1 MQLKLTLIAAA
12 LLTTQ
17 HSAALANPLAFVPV
31 AQANEYHDGINIY
44 EYWQSEKLDGIRAI
58 WNGKQLLTRN
68 GNPIYAPRWFT
79 DPLPDYALEGELW
92 AGRGHF
98 ALVQQTV
105 LDHTPSDEAW
115 RKIDFMLFDMPDAAG
130 DYTKRYYNLIHVVD
144 SASSKHIKYI
154 EHTPVLSEQELLRYL
169 DTLVN
174 ENGEGIMLRKVT
186 ARYQAGRS
194 NDLLKLKKHQ
204 DAEAR
209 VVGYKIGNGKYK
221 GLMGSV
227 LVRTDEGTEFYVGT
241 GFSDEQR
248 MNPPEIGSLITYR
261 YNGLTAEGKPRFAR
275 FVRVREIY

>member
-154 EHTPVLSEQELLRYL
+154 EHTPVLSEHELLHYL

-248 MNPPEIGSLITYR
+248 LNPPEIGSLITYR

>member
-17 HSAALANPLAFVPV
+17 YSAALANPLAFVPV

-130 DYTKRYYNLIHVVD
+130 DYTKRYYNLMHVVD

-248 MNPPEIGSLITYR
+248 LNPPEIGSLITYR

>member
-144 SASSKHIKYI
+144 SVSSKHIKYI

-248 MNPPEIGSLITYR
+248 LNPPEIGSLITYR

>member
-248 MNPPEIGSLITYR
+248 LNPPDIGSLITYR

>member
-154 EHTPVLSEQELLRYL
+154 EHTPVLSEQELLHYL

-248 MNPPEIGSLITYR
+248 LNPPEIGSLITYR

>member
-115 RKIDFMLFDMPDAAG
+115 RKIDFMLFDMPEAAG

-186 ARYQAGRS
+186 ARYQAGLS

-248 MNPPEIGSLITYR
+248 LNPPEIGSLITYR

>member
-209 VVGYKIGNGKYK
+209 VVGYKIGKGKYK

-248 MNPPEIGSLITYR
+248 LNPPEIGSLITYR

>member
-115 RKIDFMLFDMPDAAG
+115 RKIDFMLFDMPDAVG

-248 MNPPEIGSLITYR
+248 LNPPEIGSLITYR

>member
-154 EHTPVLSEQELLRYL
+154 EHTPLLSEQELLRYL

-174 ENGEGIMLRKVT
+174 DNGEGIMLRKVT

-227 LVRTDEGTEFYVGT
+227 LVRTDEG
-241 GFSDEQR
+241 
-248 MNPPEIGSLITYR
+248 
-261 YNGLTAEGKPRFAR
+261 KPRFAR

>member
-31 AQANEYHDGINIY
+31 AQANEYHDDINIY

-248 MNPPEIGSLITYR
+248 LNPPEIGSLITYR

>member
-174 ENGEGIMLRKVT
+174 DNGEGIMLRKVT

-227 LVRTDEGTEFYVGT
+227 LVRTDEGTEFYVGS

-248 MNPPEIGSLITYR
+248 LNPPEIGSLITYR

>member
-221 GLMGSV
+221 GMMGSV

-248 MNPPEIGSLITYR
+248 LNPPEIGSLITYR

>member
-115 RKIDFMLFDMPDAAG
+115 RKIDFMLFDMPEAAG

-144 SASSKHIKYI
+144 SASTKHIKYI

-248 MNPPEIGSLITYR
+248 LNPPEIGSLITYR

>member
-1 MQLKLTLIAAA
+1 M
-12 LLTTQ
+12 
-17 HSAALANPLAFVPV
+17 
-31 AQANEYHDGINIY
+31 
-44 EYWQSEKLDGIRAI
+44 
-58 WNGKQLLTRN
+58 
-68 GNPIYAPRWFT
+68 
-79 DPLPDYALEGELW
+79 
-92 AGRGHF
+92 
-98 ALVQQTV
+98 
-105 LDHTPSDEAW
+105 
-115 RKIDFMLFDMPDAAG
+115 
-130 DYTKRYYNLIHVVD
+130 
-144 SASSKHIKYI
+144 
-154 EHTPVLSEQELLRYL
+154 LRYL

-248 MNPPEIGSLITYR
+248 LNPPEIGSLITYR

>member
-105 LDHTPSDEAW
+105 LDRTPSDEAW

-248 MNPPEIGSLITYR
+248 LNPPEIGSLITYR

>member
-115 RKIDFMLFDMPDAAG
+115 RKIDFMLFDMPEAAG

-248 MNPPEIGSLITYR
+248 LNPPEIGSLITYR

>member
-105 LDHTPSDEAW
+105 LDHAPSDEAW

-227 LVRTDEGTEFYVGT
+227 LVRTDEGTEFYVRT

-248 MNPPEIGSLITYR
+248 LNPPEIGSLITYR

>member
-105 LDHTPSDEAW
+105 LDHTQSDEAW

-248 MNPPEIGSLITYR
+248 LNPPEIGSLITYR

>member
-17 HSAALANPLAFVPV
+17 HSATLANPLAFVPV
-31 AQANEYHDGINIY
+31 AQANGYHDGINIY

-248 MNPPEIGSLITYR
+248 LNPPEIGSLITYR

>member
-209 VVGYKIGNGKYK
+209 VVGYKICNGKYK

-248 MNPPEIGSLITYR
+248 LNPPEIGSLITYR

>member
-79 DPLPDYALEGELW
+79 DPLPDYTLEGELW

-227 LVRTDEGTEFYVGT
+227 LVRTEEGTEFYVGT

-248 MNPPEIGSLITYR
+248 LNPPEIGSLITYR

>member
-169 DTLVN
+169 DALVN

-248 MNPPEIGSLITYR
+248 LNPPEIGSLITYR

>member
-248 MNPPEIGSLITYR
+248 LNPPEIGSLITYR
-261 YNGLTAEGKPRFAR
+261 YNGLTAEGKPRFTR

>member
-174 ENGEGIMLRKVT
+174 DNGEGIMLRKVT

-227 LVRTDEGTEFYVGT
+227 LVRTDEGAEFYVGT

-248 MNPPEIGSLITYR
+248 LNPPEIGSLITYR

>member
-17 HSAALANPLAFVPV
+17 HSTALANPLAFVPV

-174 ENGEGIMLRKVT
+174 DNGEGIMLRKVT

-248 MNPPEIGSLITYR
+248 LNPPEIGSLITYR

>member
-68 GNPIYAPRWFT
+68 GNPICAPRWFT

-248 MNPPEIGSLITYR
+248 LNPPEIGSLITYR

>member
-209 VVGYKIGNGKYK
+209 VVGYKISNGKYK

-248 MNPPEIGSLITYR
+248 LNPPEIGSLITYR

>member
-105 LDHTPSDEAW
+105 LDHTSSDEAW

-248 MNPPEIGSLITYR
+248 LNPPEIGSLITYR

>member
-1 MQLKLTLIAAA
+1 
-12 LLTTQ
+12 
-17 HSAALANPLAFVPV
+17 ANPLAFVPV

-68 GNPIYAPRWFT
+68 DNPIYAPRWFT

-248 MNPPEIGSLITYR
+248 LNPPEIGSLITYR

-275 FVRVREIY
+275 F

>member
-17 HSAALANPLAFVPV
+17 HSTALANPLAFVPV

-248 MNPPEIGSLITYR
+248 LNPPEIGSLITYR

>member
-241 GFSDEQR
+241 GFTDEQR
-248 MNPPEIGSLITYR
+248 LNPPEIGSLITYR

>member
-248 MNPPEIGSLITYR
+248 LNPPEIGSLITYR

>member
-68 GNPIYAPRWFT
+68 GNPMYAPRWFT

-248 MNPPEIGSLITYR
+248 LNPPEIGSLITYR

>member
-174 ENGEGIMLRKVT
+174 DNGEGIMLRKVT

-248 MNPPEIGSLITYR
+248 LNPPEIGSLITYR

>member
-98 ALVQQTV
+98 ALAQQTV

-248 MNPPEIGSLITYR
+248 LNPPEIGSLITYR

>member
-154 EHTPVLSEQELLRYL
+154 EHTPLLSEQELLRYL

-174 ENGEGIMLRKVT
+174 DNGEGIMLRKVT

-248 MNPPEIGSLITYR
+248 LNPPEIGSLITYR

>member
-186 ARYQAGRS
+186 ARYQSGRS

-248 MNPPEIGSLITYR
+248 LNPPEIGSLITYR

>member
-17 HSAALANPLAFVPV
+17 YSAALANPLAFVPV

-68 GNPIYAPRWFT
+68 GNTIYAPRWFT

-154 EHTPVLSEQELLRYL
+154 EHTPVLSEQ
-169 DTLVN
+169 
-174 ENGEGIMLRKVT
+174 
-186 ARYQAGRS
+186 
-194 NDLLKLKKHQ
+194 
-204 DAEAR
+204 
-209 VVGYKIGNGKYK
+209 
-221 GLMGSV
+221 
-227 LVRTDEGTEFYVGT
+227 
-241 GFSDEQR
+241 
-248 MNPPEIGSLITYR
+248 
-261 YNGLTAEGKPRFAR
+261 
-275 FVRVREIY
+275 

>member
-58 WNGKQLLTRN
+58 WNGKQLLTRT

-115 RKIDFMLFDMPDAAG
+115 RKIDFMLFDMPEAAG

-144 SASSKHIKYI
+144 SASTKHIKYI

-248 MNPPEIGSLITYR
+248 LNPPEIGSLITYR

>member
-1 MQLKLTLIAAA
+1 MQLKLTFIAAA
-12 LLTTQ
+12 VLTTQ

-115 RKIDFMLFDMPDAAG
+115 RKIDFMLFDMPEAAG

-144 SASSKHIKYI
+144 SASTKHIKYI

-186 ARYQAGRS
+186 ARYQAGRC
-194 NDLLKLKKHQ
+194 NDLLKLKKHK

-248 MNPPEIGSLITYR
+248 LNPPEIGSLITYR